1 MGGKRDTRAKR
12 RADGPEGDAGAT
24 PVRAAG
30 RGRVGTRGDRRRGRA
45 GMIAAVAVVAVGV
58 VAVAVLMV
66 APAVVDAQR
75 NGVADVDLA
84 EPSAEALELHDRLTI
99 VDMHS
104 DTLLWKRD
112 PLKRAN
118 RGHMDLPRL
127 REGNVA
133 LQVFSSVTKSPR
145 GQNNDNNTDETD
157 NITAL
162 AIAQLQP
169 RETWNSLFERSM
181 YHAGRMQRAVD
192 SSDGGMRAIRTRGD
206 VEDLLA
212 AREAGEDVVGAL
224 FSVEGLH
231 NLEGEPGNLTE
242 LYDAGM
248 RMAGFVHFFD
258 NEVAGSMHG
267 VDREG
272 LTPMGREV
280 LAEMQELGIIVD
292 LAHASNDTIDDVL
305 AEVDVPVVYSHGGV
319 RATCDNNRNLSDEQ
333 IRGIADTGGVI
344 GVGYWEDAV
353 CGLTPEAVVDAIDHV
368 VQVGGIDAAAL
379 GSDFDGSVETGWD
392 TSEIAVITQE
402 LMNRGYSEEDI
413 AKIMGGNTLRALM
426 EVLPE

>member
-1 MGGKRDTRAKR
+1 MGGKRDSRGT
-12 RADGPEGDAGAT
+12 DEPEGVTGAT
-24 PVRAAG
+24 AARGGGKRG
-30 RGRVGTRGDRRRGRA
+30 RGNPSERRRGRVA
-45 GMIAAVAVVAVGV
+45 MIAAVAVVVVGV

-75 NGVADVDLA
+75 NGVADVDLP
-84 EPSAEALELHDRLTI
+84 EPSAEALALHERLTI

-112 PLKRAN
+112 PVKRAN

-133 LQVFSSVTKSPR
+133 LQVFSSVTQSPR

-157 NITAL
+157 NITPL
-162 AIAQLQP
+162 AMVQLQP
-169 RETWNSLFERSM
+169 PRTWNSLFERSM
-181 YHAGRMQRAVD
+181 YHAERMQRAVD
-192 SSDGGMRAIRTRGD
+192 GSDGGLRAIRTRGD
-206 VEDLLA
+206 VEGLLA
-212 AREAGEDVVGAL
+212 AREDGEDVVGAL

-231 NLEGEPGNLTE
+231 NLEGEPGNLRP

-292 LAHASNDTIDDVL
+292 LAHASPATIDDVL
-305 AEVDVPVVYSHGGV
+305 AEVEVPVVYSHGGV

-344 GVGYWEDAV
+344 GIGYWEDAV

-392 TSEIAVITQE
+392 TSELAVITQE

-413 AKIMGGNTLRALM
+413 AKIMGGNTIRVFL

>member
-1 MGGKRDTRAKR
+1 MG
-12 RADGPEGDAGAT
+12 
-24 PVRAAG
+24 
-30 RGRVGTRGDRRRGRA
+30 GTRGRGA
-45 GMIAAVAVVAVGV
+45 AIAAVAVVVIGV

-66 APAVVDAQR
+66 VPTVVDAQR
-75 NGVADVDLA
+75 NGVADVELP
-84 EPSAEALELHDRLTI
+84 EPSAEALALHDRLTV

-145 GQNNDNNTDETD
+145 GQNIDGNTDETD
-157 NITAL
+157 NITPL

-169 RETWNSLFERSM
+169 PRTWNSLFERSM
-181 YHAGRMQRAVD
+181 FHAGKLQEAVD
-192 SSDGGMRAIRTRGD
+192 GSDGGMRFIRTRGD
-206 VEDLLA
+206 VEGLLA
-212 AREAGEDVVGAL
+212 AREDGEDVVGAL

-231 NLEGEPGNLTE
+231 NLEGDPGKLRE

-258 NEVAGSMHG
+258 NDVAGSMHG

-280 LAEMQELGIIVD
+280 LAEMQALGIVVD
-292 LAHASNDTIDDVL
+292 LAHASPDTIDDVL
-305 AEVDVPVVYSHGGV
+305 AEADVPVVYSHGGV
-319 RATCDNNRNLSDEQ
+319 RATCENNRNLSDEQ
-333 IRGIADTGGVI
+333 IRGIADTGGVVGI
-344 GVGYWEDAV
+344 GYWEAAV
-353 CGLTPEAVVDAIDHV
+353 CGLTPEAVVDAIDHAV
-368 VQVGGIDAAAL
+368 EVGGIDAAAL

-392 TSEIAVITQE
+392 TSELAVITQE
-402 LMNRGYSEEDI
+402 LLNRGYSEEDI
-413 AKIMGGNTLRALM
+413 AKIMGGNTLRVFM